1 MKYVP
6 LTITSPAAPPR
17 ATGSWSIPNL
27 VRAPHR
33 LLFFVGAANVLLAM
47 LWWALWLFDA
57 ATPPMRLMQPAIP
70 SGWLHA
76 MLMQYLVLPPFI
88 LGFLLT
94 VFPRWLAQPALSRLH
109 YVPVGTGLLGGQLLT
124 LAGAIGAPWLLV
136 AGGVATM
143 AGWIVGLALLLR
155 MLWNA
160 RGDDW
165 HAASCALA
173 LSLGLVGLALYLG
186 YLGTHDARFIFLAIK
201 IGTFGLLLPLFV
213 TVTHRMLPFFAR
225 SVVPSHVGWNPL
237 WWLGFAWVL
246 LAAHLVVESIH
257 GYVWL
262 WPIDSLLTALTAT
275 WWLRN
280 RPRSPSPPLLR
291 ILFIAYAWLPI
302 SFALFATQSAWFA
315 AGGNFVLGRAPAH
328 ALFIGFFGGL
338 LVAMVTRVTQ
348 GHSGMPLVLGRVA
361 AFAFIVVQWVA
372 VARIGAELVP
382 QIPMVQALVAA
393 GWLVAFVPWLG
404 RSVQLYGTPRVD
416 GNPG

>member
-1 MKYVP
+1 VKYVP
-6 LTITSPAAPPR
+6 LTITSPAAPPL
-17 ATGSWSIPNL
+17 ATPWSIPDL

-88 LGFLLT
+88 FGFLLT
-94 VFPRWLAQPALSRLH
+94 VFPRWLSRPALSRLH

-136 AGGVATM
+136 VGGATTM

-165 HAASCALA
+165 HAASCALT
-173 LSLGLVGLALYLG
+173 LSLGLVGIALYLA

-225 SVVPSHVGWNPL
+225 NVVPGHVGWNPL
-237 WWLGFAWVL
+237 WWLGFVWVL

-257 GYVWL
+257 GYMWL
-262 WPIDSLLTALTAT
+262 WPIDSLLMALTAI

-280 RPRSPSPPLLR
+280 RPRSPCPPLLR
-291 ILFIAYAWLPI
+291 ILFIAYAWLLI
-302 SFALFATQSAWFA
+302 SFALFAAQSAWFA

-348 GHSGMPLVLGRVA
+348 GHSGLPLVLGRVA

-382 QIPMVQALVAA
+382 QIPMVQALVAT

-404 RSVQLYGTPRVD
+404 RSVRLYGTPRVD